1 MNKKYPAS
9 FLAWAIVWSSIV
21 PAVPAFAAGNFSA
34 EGAAPVV
41 RAMPTTNSMGQLPTL
56 PSSVLPMMGLPAG
69 INAGI
74 DEGQLRAGIPNAAQA
89 ASVTPGAAGNTQLG
103 ASAQQLPSAE
113 TVSALPEAAVTASVA
128 PVAGAKAS
136 LQQFAAQSQP
146 EAQSQGAIR
155 TIVGRL
161 AAAISNKLP
170 WARVFDQSKA
180 SSASF
185 SAPAGVAAIRP
196 LPAPTLPQGLDLGN
210 APVTPAPK
218 KVGGV
223 ELNAFDMP
231 GAKSAGGIFDAGPR
245 VLNANAASEADIE
258 RALREMVD
266 ADAAKYGVSSAELK
280 TVHVRRVAGHG
291 DQADTIYA
299 YFHQQRKSTNTDG
312 SVQAVEVHGSQLSFT
327 VKVIKGQPTVMAAMA
342 KIYPNIAVKTNATI
356 SDAQAKAAAE
366 GKLPQNA
373 GIELA
378 LVERKIIFH
387 DGAWKTVNLYEID
400 GLPQAVGVMVAVDVA
415 TGDVFA
421 WDARMGMR
429 VETVPGAELARFALA
444 YRGIAPLTSDRT
456 DALKARAEAAGLKI
470 VSIGNAGALIVVEGP
485 VSAMES
491 ILKSQEI
498 LSWTVH
504 RYTIPKT
511 SLAGDDTGAA
521 APDAAATVNTRARAE
536 ANDHRPG
543 DDQWTLVD
551 LPLPHLNV
559 TIGGKTVTTDADGKV
574 SSTFSGNSA
583 DFKATLSG
591 SWAAIND
598 QNHKPVTIS
607 ASIKAG
613 DNTVVANPTASDEG
627 TVNQLNT
634 YIWVTRIHDWWSA
647 RLGADKRIDK
657 QVPINSN
664 IDDECNAY
672 YTPGRPSLNFFKS
685 SKNCSDTGRPGVVAH
700 EYGHFVDDM
709 IGGITNGGMSEGWG
723 DIGSMFLLGTP
734 IIGEGFLKN
743 RTPSWIRHGENT
755 YQYSENDEVH
765 DQGQAWMGFGWKL
778 RKALVASLGEAAGT
792 AEAEALIIPTL
803 FAKAADIPS
812 QMAQVL
818 LNAMDKNGNVRYEK
832 EIRAAAKAHGID
844 LPKNPGFVQ
853 TLWNGLSSAFRGGV
867 SVEDAG
873 GAQVVPGLTLVEVA
887 QPRTLVVSASRS
899 QRDAVK
905 KQIES
910 AVNYRSGEHAALSVK
925 VVEARGVFG
934 SKFQIE
940 ITGPAESVAYMA
952 EQIKRLSK

>member
-9 FLAWAIVWSSIV
+9 FLAWAIVWSSIA
-21 PAVPAFAAGNFSA
+21 PAAPAFAAGNFAA
-34 EGAAPVV
+34 EGAAPSV
-41 RAMPTTNSMGQLPTL
+41 RALPTTNAAGQLPML
-56 PSSVLPMMGLPAG
+56 PSSVVPLL
-69 INAGI
+69 
-74 DEGQLRAGIPNAAQA
+74 GIPGVNTGISGGVAERAMTSGVAASATTSPAAQA
-89 ASVTPGAAGNTQLG
+89 FAPSAQAAAIPAAANAVAPIAAG
-103 ASAQQLPSAE
+103 ASI
-113 TVSALPEAAVTASVA
+113 EAAA
-128 PVAGAKAS
+128 PVAGVSAAPNAGVSAS
-136 LQQFAAQSQP
+136 LTGASSS
-146 EAQSQGAIR
+146 EASGAIR
-155 TIVGRL
+155 TVIGRL
-161 AAAISNKLP
+161 AAAITNKLP
-170 WARVFDQSKA
+170 WARVFDASKS

-185 SAPAGVAAIRP
+185 SAPAGAAAIRP
-196 LPAPTLPQGLDLGN
+196 LPAPTMPQGLDLGN

-266 ADAAKYGVSSAELK
+266 ADAAKYGVTSAELK

-299 YFHQQRKSTNTDG
+299 YFHQQRKSANTDG
-312 SVQAVEVHGSQLSFT
+312 SIQAVEVHGSQLSFT
-327 VKVIKGQPTVMAAMA
+327 VKVVKGQPTVMAAMA
-342 KIYPNIAVKTNATI
+342 KIYPNLSVKTDATI

-415 TGDVFA
+415 TGEVFA
-421 WDARMGMR
+421 WDARMGMQ
-429 VETVPGAELARFALA
+429 A
-444 YRGIAPLTSDRT
+444 APADGS
-456 DALKARAEAAGLKI
+456 
-470 VSIGNAGALIVVEGP
+470 V
-485 VSAMES
+485 
-491 ILKSQEI
+491 
-498 LSWTVH
+498 
-504 RYTIPKT
+504 
-511 SLAGDDTGAA
+511 A
-521 APDAAATVNTRARAE
+521 APDAAATVNTRAMAE
-536 ANDHRPG
+536 ANDHRPA
-543 DDQWTLVD
+543 DDKWILVD

-559 TIGGKTVTTDADGKV
+559 SIGGKTGTTDADGKV
-574 SSTFSGNSA
+574 SSTLSGNSGSFTA
-583 DFKATLSG
+583 SLSG
-591 SWAAIND
+591 SWAKIND
-598 QNHKPVTIS
+598 QNRKPVSIS
-607 ASIKAG
+607 ATIKAG
-613 DNTVVANPTASDEG
+613 DNTVVANPTAADEG
-627 TVNQLNT
+627 TINQLNT

-743 RTPSWIRHGENT
+743 RNPSWIRHGENT

-765 DQGQAWMGFGWKL
+765 DQGQAWMGFAWKL

-818 LNAMDKNGNVRYEK
+818 LNAMDKNGNTRYEK

-844 LPKNPGFVQ
+844 LPKNPGLVQ
-853 TLWNGLSSAFRGGV
+853 TLWNGLSSAFSGGV
-867 SVEDAG
+867 SVEETGFAK
-873 GAQVVPGLTLVEVA
+873 PGIQTLNLVQSA
-887 QPRTLVVSASRS
+887 KPRTLVVSASRS
-899 QRDAVK
+899 QRDEVIAK
-905 KQIES
+905 IKS
-910 AVNYRSGEHAALSVK
+910 AVAFRSGEHAALTVK
-925 VVEARGVFG
+925 VSESRGLLGG
-934 SKFQIE
+934 SKIVVE
-940 ITGPAESVAYMA
+940 LTGPEDSVNYMT